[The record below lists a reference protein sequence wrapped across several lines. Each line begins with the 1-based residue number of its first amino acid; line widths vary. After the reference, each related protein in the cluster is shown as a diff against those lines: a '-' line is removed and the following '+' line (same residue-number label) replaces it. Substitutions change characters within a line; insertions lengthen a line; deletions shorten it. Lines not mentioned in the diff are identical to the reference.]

1 MKSLSVLLAAVATLG
16 GFSEVASAGDLFTKT
31 ASATPT
37 CAAARFGGFYAGVNA
52 GGVVQGSDFKDPD
65 YFWYGGTKSYSESGA
80 TAGVQAGYN
89 YTFCNT
95 LVGLEVDANWANVGS
110 KKSFTT
116 YSTQSSSIDWFGTAR
131 LRAGFAV
138 DNILFYGTG
147 GLAWGNIKSGWD
159 FNKTYWYPDAD
170 FKKLNTLGVGWVAG
184 AGIEYALTDKISI
197 KAEGLYMDLGSKTG
211 SNHYFDSS
219 YKLNV
224 ATTATVARLGLNIR
238 Y

>member
-1 MKSLSVLLAAVATLG
+1 MNRLSTFLVTAAAAMIL
-16 GFSEVASAGDLFTKT
+16 SDAAGAVDLFTKT
-31 ASATPT
+31 ASATPA

-52 GGVVQGSDFKDPD
+52 GGMVQKSDFTDVD
-65 YFWYGGTKSYSESGA
+65 YFWYGGTKSYSAQGA

-89 YTFCNT
+89 YVFCNT
-95 LVGLEVDANWANVGS
+95 LVGFEVDANWANASS
-110 KKSFTT
+110 KKNFTT

-138 DNILFYGTG
+138 DNFLLYGTG
-147 GLAWGNIKSGWD
+147 GLAWGDIKSGWD
-159 FNKTYWYPDAD
+159 FNKTYWFPDAD

-184 AGIEYALTDKISI
+184 AGIEYAVTDKISI

-211 SNHYFDSS
+211 RTNPYDVT
-219 YKLNV
+219 YKLDV
-224 ATTATVARLGLNIR
+224 ATTAAVARLGVNVR